1 VPLYEYVCEQGH
13 QMTEVRSIHAP
24 VPAEV
29 KCVECEKPM
38 RQVVGSVGVSFKG
51 SGFYSTDKR

>member
-1 VPLYEYVCEQGH
+1 
-13 QMTEVRSIHAP
+13 MTEVRSIHAP

>member
-1 VPLYEYVCEQGH
+1 
-13 QMTEVRSIHAP
+13 MTEVRSIHAP
-24 VPAEV
+24 APAEV
-29 KCVECEKPM
+29 KCAECQTLM